1 MAGTTTRVGAIIKY
15 AAERIATIRGVN
27 FQPVA
32 FTGAASED
40 DVRKE
45 RITIPELAERIEE
58 QTEGVIKK
66 VHFYPVPC
74 VVPISRM
81 VEAYTGKPQV
91 TFTTQPA
98 LRCGDLCLRHR

>member
-1 MAGTTTRVGAIIKY
+1 MLQSASPPFG
-15 AAERIATIRGVN
+15 GVN

-66 VHFYPVPC
+66 VHFYPVPLC
-74 VVPISRM
+74 CPDIEDGRGVYGQTPGHVHH
-81 VEAYTGKPQV
+81 A
-91 TFTTQPA
+91 PA
-98 LRCGDLCLRHR
+98 LRCGDLCLRHPMRG